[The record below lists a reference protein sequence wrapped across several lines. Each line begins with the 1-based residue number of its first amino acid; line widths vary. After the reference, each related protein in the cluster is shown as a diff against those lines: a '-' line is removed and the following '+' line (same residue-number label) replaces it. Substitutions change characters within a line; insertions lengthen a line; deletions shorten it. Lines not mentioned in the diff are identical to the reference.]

1 MPIIGKII
9 KSAVEVADK
18 IFTNNNPK
26 EAQEAVLKDLLSKAK
41 KTAFGKYYQFEQLL
55 DSDDIRDAY
64 ASEVPFFS
72 YDQLLEVWWQKVI
85 DGAED
90 ITWPG
95 KVSYFAVSSGT
106 TSNKKHI
113 PVTDEM
119 IVSIRKAGLQQIK
132 AIADF
137 DLPSEFFEKEIL
149 MFGSSTNLKEVNGHF
164 EGEIS
169 ASQIPTWFDGFKDL
183 DRKFPLLMIGIKG
196 WKP

>member
-72 YDQLLEVWWQKVI
+72 YDQLLEVWWRKVI

-95 KVSYFAVSSGT
+95 KVNFFGVVISSPFAMVIS
-106 TSNKKHI
+106 
-113 PVTDEM
+113 
-119 IVSIRKAGLQQIK
+119 RL
-132 AIADF
+132 
-137 DLPSEFFEKEIL
+137 
-149 MFGSSTNLKEVNGHF
+149 VNC
-164 EGEIS
+164 
-169 ASQIPTWFDGFKDL
+169 
-183 DRKFPLLMIGIKG
+183 
-196 WKP
+196 